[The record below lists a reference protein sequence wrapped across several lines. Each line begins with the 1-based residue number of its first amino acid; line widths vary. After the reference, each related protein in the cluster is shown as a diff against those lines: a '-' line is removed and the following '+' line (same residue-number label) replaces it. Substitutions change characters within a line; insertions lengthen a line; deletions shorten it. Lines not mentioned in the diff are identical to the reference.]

1 MPRIIISG
9 RKPVLEALSAGILIE
24 RIYLL
29 RGVHGGSVDAIRQLA
44 RSKNVLITESE
55 NAAFEK
61 VSRGSNAQGVVALV
75 GEKEYLEIEELL
87 SIPAKKNEKAFFVVF
102 DEIEDPHNLGAL
114 IRTAVCF
121 GAHGGIVP
129 KHHTSPINETVAK
142 ASAGASARF
151 PISKVTNIVS
161 AVEELKEQGI
171 WVVGTDA
178 ASTQRFTE
186 VDYSLP
192 VAVVMGNEGKGIR
205 RLVKEKCD
213 FVVSIPMSGAFESL
227 NVSVAG
233 GLIMHEVFRERKVG

>member
-1 MPRIIISG
+1 MTIIGG
-9 RKPVLEALSAGILIE
+9 RKPVLEALNSGVLIE

-44 RSKNVLITESE
+44 RSKNVLVTE
-55 NAAFEK
+55 AEK
-61 VSRGSNAQGVVALV
+61 ASFDKLSHGTNSQGVVALV
-75 GEKEYLEIEELL
+75 GEKEYIEIDDLL
-87 SIPAKKNEKAFFVVF
+87 AIPSGKNEKAFFLVF

-121 GAHGGIVP
+121 GAHGGIIP
-129 KHHTSPINETVAK
+129 KHHASPVNETVSK

-151 PISKVTNIVS
+151 PLAKVTNIVA
-161 AVEELKEQGI
+161 AVEELKKHGI

-178 ASTQRFTE
+178 ESTKNFTDI
-186 VDYSLP
+186 DYTLP
-192 VAVVMGNEGKGIR
+192 VAIVMGNEGKGIR

-233 GLIMHEVFRERKVG
+233 GLIMHEVYRKRMKT